1 MSKNINTF
9 QKSNGST
16 FVSVIESL
24 RSKIDEDLKILYGH
38 TTFRA
43 HSVGV
48 PPTNV
53 FDGAFIYFRGYLG
66 WIDVPEEDK
75 LIIKNEFILDL
86 VRDLGFEAYWIP
98 QPKHSWVLNE
108 VLRVYKL

>member
-1 MSKNINTF
+1 MPKNINAF
-9 QKSNGST
+9 QKSNGSIYK
-16 FVSVIESL
+16 SRIENL
-24 RSKIDEDLKILYGH
+24 RSEIDEDLKMLYEH

-43 HSVGV
+43 HSVSI
-48 PPTNV
+48 PPDDV
-53 FDGAFIYFRGYLG
+53 LDGAFIYFRGYLG

>member
-1 MSKNINTF
+1 MQMNINTS
-9 QKSNGST
+9 QKSNRYT
-16 FVSVIESL
+16 FVSEIENL
-24 RSKIDEDLKILYGH
+24 RSKIDDDLKILYGH

-43 HSVGV
+43 HSVSI
-48 PPTNV
+48 PPPEV

-75 LIIKNEFILDL
+75 LTIKNEFILDL

-98 QPKHSWVLNE
+98 QPKNSWVLNE
-108 VLRVYKL
+108 VLRIYSL